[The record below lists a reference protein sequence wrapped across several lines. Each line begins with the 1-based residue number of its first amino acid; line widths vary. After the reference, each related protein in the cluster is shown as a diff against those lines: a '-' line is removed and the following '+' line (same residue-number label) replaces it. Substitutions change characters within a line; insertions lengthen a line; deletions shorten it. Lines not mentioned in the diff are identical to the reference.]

1 MFYAESITDDF
12 TSTECTSFEEIDRDN
27 RCTPT
32 GRTALMGTAFGNIG
46 LRGNF
51 YLPTNGESP
60 FSMG

>member
-1 MFYAESITDDF
+1 MFYAESITDNF
-12 TSTECTSFEEIDRDN
+12 TSTECQSFEEIDRGI
-27 RCTPT
+27 CTPT

-51 YLPTNGESP
+51 YLPTNAESP